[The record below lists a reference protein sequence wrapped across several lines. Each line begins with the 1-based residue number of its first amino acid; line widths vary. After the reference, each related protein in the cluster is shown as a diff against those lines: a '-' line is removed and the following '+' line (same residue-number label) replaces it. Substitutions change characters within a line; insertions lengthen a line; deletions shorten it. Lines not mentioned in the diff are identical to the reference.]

1 MAGPESSKSAVITAI
16 VGNACVMCAKFVAY
30 FATGSGAILSE
41 AIHTFADLLNQIL
54 LLVGI
59 NRSAH
64 GANENYAYGYGAE
77 RYVWALISA
86 VGIFFL
92 GCGVTIYHGISSLVH
107 EHRPVG
113 EFGWA
118 VGVLVVSFLI
128 EFYVLSVAVRSARR
142 SAAGRPFFA
151 YLRKEADPAV
161 VAVILED
168 AAACLGIIIALV
180 AIGLTWLTGQQYWDA
195 FGSITIGVLLGC
207 IACWLIQRNR
217 SLLVGESV
225 PPHIRTQLL
234 KILNEN
240 PTVEEVVDLR
250 TRILDT
256 STYRIK
262 ADIHFDGSALARQKQ
277 HELHAEYEKITSY
290 EEFESFAIRYADE
303 IVDLLA
309 DEIDKIERKI
319 RQQIPQ
325 AEHMDLEAD

>member
-1 MAGPESSKSAVITAI
+1 MAGPETSKTAVITAI

-59 NRSAH
+59 RRSAND
-64 GANENYAYGYGAE
+64 ANENYAYGYGAE
-77 RYVWALISA
+77 RYIWALISA

-92 GCGVTIYHGISSLVH
+92 GCGVTVYHGVSSLVH
-107 EHRPVG
+107 TPEPVS
-113 EFGWA
+113 EYGWA

-128 EFYVLSVAVRSARR
+128 EFYVLSVAVRSVRKS
-142 SAAGRPFFA
+142 SAGQPFFA

-161 VAVILED
+161 VAVVLED
-168 AAACLGIIIALV
+168 AGACLGIVIAFA
-180 AIGLTWLTGQQYWDA
+180 AIGLTWLTGHQYWDA
-195 FGSITIGVLLGC
+195 IGSITIGILLGC

-240 PTVEEVVDLR
+240 PAVEEVVDLR

-277 HELHAEYEKITSY
+277 NELRTEYEKITSY
-290 EEFESFAIRYADE
+290 EEFEAFAIRYADE

-309 DEIDKIERKI
+309 DEVDEIERNI
-319 RQQIPQ
+319 RKQIPQ

>member
-1 MAGPESSKSAVITAI
+1 MAGPETSKSAVVTAI

-59 NRSAH
+59 KRSAND
-64 GANENYAYGYGAE
+64 ANENYAYGYGAE
-77 RYVWALISA
+77 RYIWALISA

-92 GCGVTIYHGISSLVH
+92 GCGVTVYHGISSLVH
-107 EHRPVG
+107 AHKPVS

-128 EFYVLSVAVRSARR
+128 EFYVLTVAVRSVRK
-142 SAAGRPFFA
+142 SAAGQPFFA
-151 YLRKEADPAV
+151 YLRREADPAV
-161 VAVILED
+161 VAVVLED
-168 AAACLGIIIALV
+168 AAACVGILIAFA
-180 AIGLTWLTGQQYWDA
+180 AIGLTWLTGDQYWDA
-195 FGSITIGVLLGC
+195 IGSITIGILLGC

-225 PPHIRTQLL
+225 PPHIRAQLL

-262 ADIHFDGSALARQKQ
+262 ADIHFDGSALAEQKR
-277 HELHAEYEKITSY
+277 HELRGEYEGITSY
-290 EEFESFAIRYADE
+290 DEFETFAIRYADE

-309 DEIDKIERKI
+309 DEVDKIERNI
-319 RQQIPQ
+319 RNQIPQ

>member
-1 MAGPESSKSAVITAI
+1 MAGPETSKTAVITAI

-30 FATGSGAILSE
+30 FFTGSGAILSE

-59 NRSAH
+59 RRSAND
-64 GANENYAYGYGAE
+64 ANENYAYGYGAE
-77 RYVWALISA
+77 RYIWALISA

-92 GCGVTIYHGISSLVH
+92 GCGVTVYHGVSSLVH
-107 EHRPVG
+107 TPEPVS
-113 EFGWA
+113 EYGWA

-128 EFYVLSVAVRSARR
+128 EFYVLSVAVRSVRKS
-142 SAAGRPFFA
+142 SAGQPFFA

-161 VAVILED
+161 VAVVLED
-168 AAACLGIIIALV
+168 AGACLGIVIAFA
-180 AIGLTWLTGQQYWDA
+180 AIGLTWLTGHQYWDA
-195 FGSITIGVLLGC
+195 IGSITIGILLGC

-240 PTVEEVVDLR
+240 PAVEEVVDLR

-277 HELHAEYEKITSY
+277 NELRTEYEKITSY
-290 EEFESFAIRYADE
+290 EEFEAFAIRYADE

-309 DEIDKIERKI
+309 DEVDEIERNI
-319 RQQIPQ
+319 RKQIPQ